1 MAKAWLIRF
10 WSLGSL
16 FLAALGALLGLLP
29 FTTAWGVVLLSLSL
43 VSGAAFL
50 IVGRGRF
57 GEAWPKA
64 VRFFGWWTVALAVFA
79 LTLTLLLTGAFGGC
93 EREVE
98 GAAEGARNREIVGE

>member
-1 MAKAWLIRF
+1 MAKPWLIRF

-29 FTTAWGVVLLSLSL
+29 FTTAWGVVLLAVSL
-43 VSGAAFL
+43 VSGAVLLVA
-50 IVGRGRF
+50 GRGRT

-64 VRFFGWWTVALAVFA
+64 ARFFCWWTVTLAAIALV
-79 LTLTLLLTGAFGGC
+79 LTLMLTDAFGGC

-98 GAAEGARNREIVGE
+98 GAAEGAHSREIVGE